1 MAGKGGKKQKQAA
14 PKKLAAFDTAVRA
27 AGLTALSG
35 KDAVEGSYRAQIVAA
50 TGWQCSGSVDMDAHF
65 KATEGQSPRWDYGIG
80 ISHANGQDLVC
91 WVEPH
96 PASST
101 GEVTKMLEKL
111 AWLKGKLDTV
121 AFKKLKAMTYVSGRV
136 GHPFY
141 WLRTVNGQCR
151 ITAHGKEAKLLAK
164 SGLRMPSQHL
174 IMP

>member
-1 MAGKGGKKQKQAA
+1 MAGKGGKKQRTLVA
-14 PKKLAAFDTAVRA
+14 KKSTAFDLAVQA

-35 KDAVEGSYRAQIVAA
+35 KEAVEGSYRAQITSANGWKF
-50 TGWQCSGSVDMDAHF
+50 TGSADMDAHF
-65 KATEGQSPRWDYGIG
+65 KPTEGQSNRWDYGIG
-80 ISHANGQDLVC
+80 ISQADGQELVC

-101 GEVTKMLEKL
+101 GEARKMLEKL
-111 AWLKGKLDTV
+111 AWLKEKLDAP

-141 WLRTVNGQCR
+141 WLRTLNGECR

-164 SGLRMPSQHL
+164 SGLRLPAQHL
-174 IMP
+174 ILP